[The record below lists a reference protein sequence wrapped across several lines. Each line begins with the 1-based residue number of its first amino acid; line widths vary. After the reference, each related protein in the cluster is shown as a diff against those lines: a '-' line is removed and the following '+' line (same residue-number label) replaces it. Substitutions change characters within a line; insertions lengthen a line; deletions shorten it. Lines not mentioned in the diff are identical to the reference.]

1 LLCGILQEKK
11 RRVQFWDCCILAA
24 CKRHTIGSSTMKT
37 LTTTPAEAAAAA
49 AAATTVVVKN
59 TNTDL
64 LKHKR
69 RYCRAEGCDR
79 IVKSQGLCQRHGA
92 KPKICLVN
100 GCTKQAQGNFDGMC
114 STLNEFFV
122 CRTVPPCVV
131 CMALNS
137 SCTVVVVAISRISF

>member
-1 LLCGILQEKK
+1 
-11 RRVQFWDCCILAA
+11 
-24 CKRHTIGSSTMKT
+24 MKT

-49 AAATTVVVKN
+49 AAAAAATVVKK

-114 STLNEFFV
+114 STLIFV
-122 CRTVPPCVV
+122 CTKRCSLYF
-131 CMALNS
+131 AWL
-137 SCTVVVVAISRISF
+137 SFLVRVLLHSL